1 MNEKP
6 PHRNPGQKLKNSVEK
21 QVKRME
27 QADKNR
33 RTILAQSVYL
43 EVLGLVFVLP
53 VIVGAY
59 LGHWIDSLVVGY
71 SVRWTLSLILLGL
84 VIGAINVY
92 LLIRE

>member
-1 MNEKP
+1 MNEEP
-6 PHRNPGQKLKNSVEK
+6 PHPGRELKNSVEK

-43 EVLGLVFVLP
+43 GVLGLVFVLP
-53 VIVGAY
+53 VIAGAY
-59 LGHWIDSLVVGY
+59 LGQWIDSLIEGY

-84 VIGAINVY
+84 VIGAVNVY
-92 LLIRE
+92 LLLRE